1 MLLNE
6 IIATTTN
13 EVGISWLDF
22 YSIGHICL
30 GIGVFMFFSLFYTI
44 PKAKGST
51 PMFSLLLIFILTFII
66 LSLWEI
72 LENTIL
78 FLTHLK
84 FEDRLDSPQNI
95 FTDMVFGILGSLG
108 AWLFAY
114 WIFEKEKKLWPYY
127 VFGLISFG
135 LWLGV
140 FIILRYLTFMN
151 SPMIS

>member
-22 YSIGHICL
+22 YSIGHICF
-30 GIGVFMFFSLFYTI
+30 GIGIFMFFSLFYTI
-44 PKAKGST
+44 PKAKKST
-51 PMFSLLLIFILTFII
+51 PMFSLLFIFILTLII

-78 FLTHLK
+78 LLVNLK

-95 FTDMVFGILGSLG
+95 FTDMLFGILGALG
-108 AWLFAY
+108 AWFFAK
-114 WIFEKEKKLWPYY
+114 WVFEKEKKVWPYY
-127 VFGLISFG
+127 VFGLISFA
-135 LWLGV
+135 LWLGI

-151 SPMIS
+151 SPIIS